1 MKTTMTTGNLA
12 KFLELLDQK
21 GMTPERFQFL
31 LGTGVFADIFDSSA
45 TFADR
50 DLWRN
55 AFGLGK
61 LVPDVI
67 ILPIDYSK
75 SLEQMIA
82 NGYYDWKNDEL
93 TAKRFPILGEGVV
106 EYEFRYFHFNHL
118 ISSETADDLIKKVDF
133 ENPWEPAKIEHL
145 LVFGEN
151 FSEEQRK
158 FPIVALGSFGK
169 VDGSR
174 RVPCLGEDGSERCLG
189 LPWWDDGW
197 GDDVRFL
204 AVRKVSRTSES

>member
-21 GMTPERFQFL
+21 DMTPERFQFL

-67 ILPIDYSK
+67 ILPIDYAK

-82 NGYYDWKNDEL
+82 NGRYDWKNDEL
-93 TAKRFPILGEGVV
+93 TAKRFPIVGEGIV
-106 EYEFRYFHFNHL
+106 EYEFRYIHPNRKV
-118 ISSETADDLIKKVDF
+118 SSENAVYLIKKEDS
-133 ENPWEPAKIEHL
+133 ENPWEPAKTEHL
-145 LVFGEN
+145 LAYGEA
-151 FSEEQRK
+151 FPEEQRK
-158 FPIVALGSFGK
+158 FPIVALGSVGE
-169 VDGSR
+169 VRGDR
-174 RVPCLGEDGSERCLG
+174 HVPCLDKGGSERGLNLG
-189 LPWWDDGW
+189 WWGGGWNDDC
-197 GDDVRFL
+197 RFL
-204 AVRKVSRTSES
+204 AVRRVSRTSVS

>member
-1 MKTTMTTGNLA
+1 MTTGNLA

-21 GMTPERFQFL
+21 DMTPERFQFL

-82 NGYYDWKNDEL
+82 AVNYDWKNDEL
-93 TAKRFPILGEGVV
+93 TAKRFPIVGEGVV
-106 EYEFRYFHFNHL
+106 EYEFRYFHFNRNV
-118 ISSETADDLIKKVDF
+118 SSETAVDLIKREDV
-133 ENPWEPAKIEHL
+133 ENPWYPAKLEHL
-145 LVFGEN
+145 LAFGEN
-151 FSEEQRK
+151 FPEEQRK
-158 FPIVALGSFGK
+158 FPIVALGSVGL
-169 VDGSR
+169 VLGDR
-174 RVPCLGEDGSERCLG
+174 NVPCLHLDGSERSLYLLWWDGDWLG
-189 LPWWDDGW
+189 LY
-197 GDDVRFL
+197 RFL
-204 AVRKVSRTSES
+204 AFRKVSRNSVA